1 MTTYRRDEDT
11 KPSASAGERLVAK
24 LPERIQRQPLSR
36 ILAGLLAI
44 LALIAL
50 LIVLLLSRG
59 SDGQKTEAAASDPG
73 PTVAASEIQAPTSN
87 AAAVDTDVAPTPGM
101 DPDLAPP
108 DGPGPDSP
116 PFGVD
121 ALAMRGELRTH
132 GLDLSDDKLY
142 ILVDTANKYIAEGDM
157 DLDAW
162 DPRIMTDVKTLWP
175 DLSKAQVID
184 VTRCTAE
191 YIERVLARN
200 AGLPHPPDEDDHN
213 QTVDGRGP
221 QARVGGN

>member
-1 MTTYRRDEDT
+1 MTTYKRDEDT
-11 KPSASAGERLVAK
+11 KTSASPAERLAAK

-36 ILAGLLAI
+36 ILIGLLAVLGSI
-44 LALIAL
+44 TL
-50 LIVLLLSRG
+50 LIVVLSSWG
-59 SDGQKTEAAASDPG
+59 SDGQETEATASGSAPI
-73 PTVAASEIQAPTSN
+73 VAASEIAAPPA
-87 AAAVDTDVAPTPGM
+87 AAAVDTDVAPAPGM

-121 ALAMRGELRTH
+121 ALAMRDELRTH
-132 GLDLSDDKLY
+132 GVDLSDDKLY
-142 ILVDTANKYIAEGDM
+142 ILVDTANKYIAESDM

-162 DPRIMTDVKTLWP
+162 DPRIMADVKTLWP
-175 DLSKAQVID
+175 DLSKGQVID

-213 QTVDGRGP
+213 HTVEGRGP
-221 QARVGGN
+221 QPRVGGN

>member
-1 MTTYRRDEDT
+1 MPTYTRDDDT
-11 KPSASAGERLVAK
+11 KPSASPAERLVAK

-36 ILAGLLAI
+36 ILAGLLGI

-50 LIVLLLSRG
+50 LIVLLSAPG
-59 SDGQKTEAAASDPG
+59 PDGQETGAAASDPA
-73 PTVAASEIQAPTSN
+73 PTVAASEIDAPPAA
-87 AAAVDTDVAPTPGM
+87 AAAVDTDVAPAPGM

-121 ALAMRGELRTH
+121 ALAMRDELRTH
-132 GLDLSDDKLY
+132 GVDLPDDKLY
-142 ILVDTANKYIAEGDM
+142 ILVDAANKYIAQGDM

-162 DPRIMTDVKTLWP
+162 DPRIMADVQTLWP
-175 DLSKAQVID
+175 DLSRAQVID

-213 QTVDGRGP
+213 DTVEGRGP
-221 QARVGGN
+221 QPRVGGN

>member
-1 MTTYRRDEDT
+1 MTIYKHDEDT
-11 KPSASAGERLVAK
+11 KHSTSRGERLVAK

-36 ILAGLLAI
+36 IFAALLGI

-50 LIVLLLSRG
+50 LTVFLSSRG
-59 SDGQKTEAAASDPG
+59 SGRQETEAVAAHPA
-73 PTVAASEIQAPTSN
+73 PTVVASEIAAPPSA
-87 AAAVDTDVAPTPGM
+87 AAAVDTDVAPAPGM
-101 DPDLAPP
+101 DPSFAPP

-121 ALAMRGELRTH
+121 ALAMRDELRTH
-132 GLDLSDDKLY
+132 GVDLSDDKLY

-162 DPRIMTDVKTLWP
+162 DPRIMADVKTLWP
-175 DLSKAQVID
+175 DLSKPGVID

-221 QARVGGN
+221 QPRVGEH

>member
-1 MTTYRRDEDT
+1 MTTYKRDEDT
-11 KPSASAGERLVAK
+11 KTSASPAERLAAK

-36 ILAGLLAI
+36 ILIGLLAI
-44 LALIAL
+44 LGSITL
-50 LIVLLLSRG
+50 LIVVLSSWG
-59 SDGQKTEAAASDPG
+59 SDGQETEAAASGSAPI
-73 PTVAASEIQAPTSN
+73 VAASEIEAPPA
-87 AAAVDTDVAPTPGM
+87 AAAVDTDVAPAPGM

-121 ALAMRGELRTH
+121 ALAMRDELRTH
-132 GLDLSDDKLY
+132 GVDLSDDKLY

-162 DPRIMTDVKTLWP
+162 DPRIMADVKTLWP
-175 DLSKAQVID
+175 DLSKGQVID

-213 QTVDGRGP
+213 HTVEGRGP
-221 QARVGGN
+221 QPRVGGN

>member
-1 MTTYRRDEDT
+1 MATYTRDEDKDT
-11 KPSASAGERLVAK
+11 KPSPGERLVAK
-24 LPERIQRQPLSR
+24 LPERIQRQPVSR
-36 ILAGLLAI
+36 VLAGLLAI
-44 LALIAL
+44 LAVFAV
-50 LIVLLLSRG
+50 LIVVLSSLG
-59 SDGQKTEAAASDPG
+59 LEGQETEAATSDPA
-73 PTVAASEIQAPTSN
+73 PTVAASEIEAPAE
-87 AAAVDTDVAPTPGM
+87 AAAVDTDVAPAPGM

-121 ALAMRGELRTH
+121 ALAMRDELRTH
-132 GLDLSDDKLY
+132 GVDLPDDKLY
-142 ILVDTANKYIAEGDM
+142 ILVDAANKYIAEGDM

-162 DPRIMTDVKTLWP
+162 DPRIMADVKTLWP

-213 QTVDGRGP
+213 HTVEGRGP
-221 QARVGGN
+221 QPRVG

>member
-1 MTTYRRDEDT
+1 MTTLRRDEDT
-11 KPSASAGERLVAK
+11 KPATSAAERLVAK

-36 ILAGLLAI
+36 ILAGLVAV

-50 LIVLLLSRG
+50 LIVLLWPRG
-59 SDGQKTEAAASDPG
+59 SDSQEAEAVASDPG
-73 PTVAASEIQAPTSN
+73 PAVAPSEIAAPPSA
-87 AAAVDTDVAPTPGM
+87 AAAVDTDVAPAPGM

-108 DGPGPDSP
+108 DGPGPDYP

-121 ALAMRGELRTH
+121 ALAMRDELRGH
-132 GLDLSDDKLY
+132 GVDLSDDKLY

-162 DPRIMTDVKTLWP
+162 DPRIMADVRTLWP
-175 DLSKAQVID
+175 DLPKGQVID

-213 QTVDGRGP
+213 QTVEGRGP
-221 QARVGGN
+221 QARVGN

>member
-1 MTTYRRDEDT
+1 MTTFRRDEDT
-11 KPSASAGERLVAK
+11 KPSTSAGERLVAK

-36 ILAGLLAI
+36 ILVGLVAI
-44 LALIAL
+44 LALIAFL
-50 LIVLLLSRG
+50 TVFLWSRG
-59 SDGQKTEAAASDPG
+59 SDRQEPEAVASDPG
-73 PTVAASEIQAPTSN
+73 PIVAASEIAAPPSA
-87 AAAVDTDVAPTPGM
+87 AAAVDTDVAPAPGM

-121 ALAMRGELRTH
+121 ALAMRDELRGH
-132 GLDLSDDKLY
+132 GVDLADDKLY
-142 ILVDTANKYIAEGDM
+142 ILVDAANKYIAEGDM

-162 DPRIMTDVKTLWP
+162 DPRIMADVKTLWP
-175 DLSKAQVID
+175 DLPKGQVID

-213 QTVDGRGP
+213 HVVEGRGP
-221 QARVGGN
+221 QARVAGN

>member
-1 MTTYRRDEDT
+1 MTTYKRDEDT
-11 KPSASAGERLVAK
+11 KPSASPAERLVAK

-36 ILAGLLAI
+36 ILVGLLAI
-44 LALIAL
+44 LGSITL
-50 LIVLLLSRG
+50 LTVVLSSWG
-59 SDGQKTEAAASDPG
+59 SDGRETEATASDSAPI
-73 PTVAASEIQAPTSN
+73 VAASEIEAPPAA
-87 AAAVDTDVAPTPGM
+87 AAAVDTDVAPAPGM

-121 ALAMRGELRTH
+121 ALAMRDELRTH
-132 GLDLSDDKLY
+132 GVDLSDDKLY

-162 DPRIMTDVKTLWP
+162 DPRIMADVKTLWP
-175 DLSKAQVID
+175 DLARGQVID

-213 QTVDGRGP
+213 HTVEGRGP

>member
-1 MTTYRRDEDT
+1 MATNLRDEEI
-11 KPSASAGERLVAK
+11 KPSGSTGERLVAR
-24 LPERIQRQPLSR
+24 LPERIQRQPVSR

-50 LIVLLLSRG
+50 LIALLSSLG
-59 SDGQKTEAAASDPG
+59 SDEQETAAAASDPA
-73 PTVAASEIQAPTSN
+73 PTVAASAIAAPPLE
-87 AAAVDTDVAPTPGM
+87 AAAVDTDVAPAPGM

-108 DGPGPDSP
+108 DGPAPDSP

-132 GLDLSDDKLY
+132 GVDLSDDKLY

-162 DPRIMTDVKTLWP
+162 DPRIMADVKTLWP
-175 DLSKAQVID
+175 DLAKAQVID

-213 QTVDGRGP
+213 HTVEGRGP
-221 QARVGGN
+221 QARVVGN

>member
-1 MTTYRRDEDT
+1 MATSTRDQDI
-11 KPSASAGERLVAK
+11 KPATSRVERLVAK
-24 LPERIQRQPLSR
+24 LPESIQRQPLSR
-36 ILAGLLAI
+36 ILAALLAI
-44 LALIAL
+44 PALIAL
-50 LIVLLLSRG
+50 LILLLSSLG
-59 SDGQKTEAAASDPG
+59 SDEQETEAAASAQA
-73 PTVAASEIQAPTSN
+73 PTVAASEIGAPPAP
-87 AAAVDTDVAPTPGM
+87 AAAVDTDVAPAPGM

-121 ALAMRGELRTH
+121 ALAMRDELRTH
-132 GLDLSDDKLY
+132 GVDLSDDKLY

-162 DPRIMTDVKTLWP
+162 DPRIMADVRTLWP
-175 DLSKAQVID
+175 DLAREQVID

-200 AGLPHPPDEDDHN
+200 AGLPHPPDEDDHDH
-213 QTVDGRGP
+213 TVDGRGP
-221 QARVGGN
+221 QSRVGN

>member
-1 MTTYRRDEDT
+1 MATYRRDEDT
-11 KPSASAGERLVAK
+11 KPSASPGERLVAK

-50 LIVLLLSRG
+50 LIVLLSSLG
-59 SDGQKTEAAASDPG
+59 SDGQETEAGASDPA
-73 PTVAASEIQAPTSN
+73 PTVAASEIEAPPAE
-87 AAAVDTDVAPTPGM
+87 AAAADTDVAPAPGM

-121 ALAMRGELRTH
+121 ALAMREELRTH
-132 GLDLSDDKLY
+132 GVDLSDDKLY

-162 DPRIMTDVKTLWP
+162 DPRIMADTKTLWP

-213 QTVDGRGP
+213 HTVEGRGP
-221 QARVGGN
+221 QARVVGN